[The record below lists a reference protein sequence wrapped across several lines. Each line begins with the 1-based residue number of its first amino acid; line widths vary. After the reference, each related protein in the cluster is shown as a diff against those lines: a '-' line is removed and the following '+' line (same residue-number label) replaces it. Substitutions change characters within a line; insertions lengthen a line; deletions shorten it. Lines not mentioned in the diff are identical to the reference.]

1 MQMEAKLAHNQDL
14 GPAKETYSG
23 FISLF
28 KWGALAVAI
37 VAALVVFIIA
47 SRAA

>member
-1 MQMEAKLAHNQDL
+1 MEAKLAGNQDL
-14 GPAKETYSG
+14 GPAEQTYSG

-28 KWGALAVAI
+28 KWGS
-37 VAALVVFIIA
+37 VAAAVTTLIVVLIIA